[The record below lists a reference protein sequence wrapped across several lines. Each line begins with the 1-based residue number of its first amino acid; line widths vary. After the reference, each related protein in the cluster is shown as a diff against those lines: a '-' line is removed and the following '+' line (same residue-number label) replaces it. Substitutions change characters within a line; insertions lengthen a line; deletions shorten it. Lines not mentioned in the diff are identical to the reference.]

1 MSTLPHVG
9 LKAAV
14 VSAALAVGS
23 VGFSARAAPLDF
35 LGVAAEPLSGD
46 ISTERPSFSTS
57 PVALSAGHLQLE
69 SGVQFTRSD
78 GGVKDVT
85 LPFLLLRAG
94 VAKSVE
100 LQLGWAGYSITES
113 GARTAKGVT
122 DTTVALKVHLNEQD
136 GALPAFG
143 VLGQLSFP
151 TGAQNKTSDSVDP
164 SLGLLWTYDFAS
176 VGLFGTALLTST
188 TDAAGRRVGQSG
200 VGTGIGVPLADRL
213 SGYVEYFGMFTQ
225 HESPRH
231 NANAGVSFLL
241 AKNMA
246 LDAYGGAGLN
256 SAAPNYFV
264 GAGFSVRW

>member
-1 MSTLPHVG
+1 MSRPPHGCLRATVVG
-9 LKAAV
+9 
-14 VSAALAVGS
+14 AALALGTA
-23 VGFSARAAPLDF
+23 GFDVQSAPLDVF
-35 LGVAAEPLSGD
+35 GIAAEPLSGD

-57 PVALSAGHLQLE
+57 PVALPAGHLQLE

-78 GGVKDVT
+78 GGVKDTT

-94 VAKSVE
+94 VARSVE
-100 LQLGWAGYSITES
+100 LQLGWAGYSITDT

-122 DTTVALKVHLNEQD
+122 DTTVALKVELNKQE

-151 TGAQNKTSDSVDP
+151 TGARNKTSDSIDP
-164 SLGLLWTYDFAS
+164 SIGLLWTYDFAS
-176 VGLFGTALLTST
+176 AGLFGTALLTST
-188 TDAAGRRVGQSG
+188 TDAAGGRVAQGGFGS
-200 VGTGIGVPLADRL
+200 GIGFPLADRL
-213 SGYVEYFGMFTQ
+213 SGYVEYFGIFTGRQ
-225 HESPRH
+225 APRH
-231 NANAGVSFLL
+231 NANAGVSYLL
-241 AKNMA
+241 ARNMA